1 MGIDYGKLGQR
12 LKKCRRE
19 ANLTQEQL
27 AELCDVSSTYVSHIE
42 TGIAKVS
49 LDVLHRISLALSVT
63 PDYFLLDTVKPP
75 DYVMGEIASLLKKCD
90 PQTLYTASKLIETL
104 VSIQNEK

>member
-1 MGIDYGKLGQR
+1 MELGKKIYQLRKLSGM
-12 LKKCRRE
+12 
-19 ANLTQEQL
+19 TQEQL
-27 AELCDVSSTYVSHIE
+27 AELCDISSTYISHIE

-90 PQTLYTASKLIETL
+90 PQTLYTASQLIETL